1 MTAGTGLDGDA
12 ECLASLAQPLAPVA
26 EITQGGLLEA
36 TAGKLMQHRDHTFAV
51 MPTGWRDGD
60 RKRKV
65 VLFDAEM
72 DLQAVDLLPTVK
84 AALEA
89 ARRRMDMTGCR

>member
-1 MTAGTGLDGDA
+1 
-12 ECLASLAQPLAPVA
+12 
-26 EITQGGLLEA
+26 
-36 TAGKLMQHRDHTFAV
+36 